1 MKLTIK
7 PYNESIAFICYN
19 IELNLKQRET
29 LGFFEYPY
37 WSNFDC
43 VYLARPIS
51 NKLDPSHFQHHDVSL
66 CTNSLSKISPS
77 IKYSND

>member
-1 MKLTIK
+1 M
-7 PYNESIAFICYN
+7 NESHLFDTISNPIKSKEKK
-19 IELNLKQRET
+19 IM
-29 LGFFEYPY
+29 FFEYPF

-66 CTNSLSKISPS
+66 CTNSLSQISPS